1 MLGMHLARVQIDPDI
16 KSKGMGNDKKM
27 VLFASSEVRNT
38 YNYDNQLIIHRADS
52 TQKSRKIKNKNS
64 GKNLR
69 LPISLKVLIR
79 WGGGGFIDECIDDY
93 H

>member
-16 KSKGMGNDKKM
+16 KSKGMANNKKM

-52 TQKSRKIKNKNS
+52 TQKILETQKIKTQEKNCYFP
-64 GKNLR
+64 K
-69 LPISLKVLIR
+69 P
-79 WGGGGFIDECIDDY
+79 
-93 H
+93 

>member
-38 YNYDNQLIIHRADS
+38 YNYDNQLIIHRQ
-52 TQKSRKIKNKNS
+52 TQPKILEK
-64 GKNLR
+64 
-69 LPISLKVLIR
+69 
-79 WGGGGFIDECIDDY
+79 
-93 H
+93 